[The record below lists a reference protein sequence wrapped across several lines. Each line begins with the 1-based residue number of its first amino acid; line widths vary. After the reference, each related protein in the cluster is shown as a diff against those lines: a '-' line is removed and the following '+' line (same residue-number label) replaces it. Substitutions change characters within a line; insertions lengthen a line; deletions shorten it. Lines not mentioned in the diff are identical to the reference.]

1 MLIMEI
7 AGGIILA
14 GIVLGYWRQLL
25 MGAIVLTM
33 LASVVL
39 AVLK

>member
-14 GIVLGYWRQLL
+14 GMLLSYWRQML
-25 MGAIVLTM
+25 MGLIVLTM
-33 LASVVL
+33 LASVAL